1 VGPSLHSAGLVRPD
15 ASLLAD
21 ENAGPRKPRSVQ
33 GSGRGFLFFGTSQM
47 VSGLTAKSNCGL
59 ALARSA
65 HWQEPRSA
73 LATMCRG
80 FFFWNITGAIGLA
93 NQPGQDQFPPSW
105 LGSASPHSP
114 TSPRARHRAA

>member
-1 VGPSLHSAGLVRPD
+1 
-15 ASLLAD
+15 
-21 ENAGPRKPRSVQ
+21 
-33 GSGRGFLFFGTSQM
+33 M

-65 HWQEPRSA
+65 HLQEPRSA

-105 LGSASPHSP
+105 LGSASPHIPPCKAPGRLGHSHP
-114 TSPRARHRAA
+114 KSGPRQVRVDRGGYVPHASL